1 MNMTIKNFRLSS
13 NFLIILGLFTLSSC
27 EDYSNID
34 YSESWIKYT
43 NEDSQVVSDTIY
55 SSLNRTFYVLVWT
68 QSNDGSKPQISMQID
83 NDEVVDITNDSY
95 LAFVSGNT
103 TDSIPG
109 YRQINKLRIDI
120 YEEIFSVGQVIRYQT
135 EIGSKTGEIKKE
147 IYIVVK

>member
-1 MNMTIKNFRLSS
+1 M
-13 NFLIILGLFTLSSC
+13 
-27 EDYSNID
+27 
-34 YSESWIKYT
+34 
-43 NEDSQVVSDTIY
+43 
-55 SSLNRTFYVLVWT
+55 VWT

-83 NDEVVDITNDSY
+83 NGEVVDITNDSY

-120 YEEIFSVGQVIRYQT
+120 YEEIFRW
-135 EIGSKTGEIKKE
+135 GSHSLSDRDWLKNRRIKKE

>member
-1 MNMTIKNFRLSS
+1 M
-13 NFLIILGLFTLSSC
+13 
-27 EDYSNID
+27 
-34 YSESWIKYT
+34 
-43 NEDSQVVSDTIY
+43 
-55 SSLNRTFYVLVWT
+55 VWT